1 MIFIYNVSWLSSYL
15 KYSKN
20 KEFWKIIDISY
31 LINQDLKCIIFPK
44 KLQLQAN
51 HWILLDVYKSYKSL
65 IDKDAFKYLFV

>member
-44 KLQLQAN
+44 KL
-51 HWILLDVYKSYKSL
+51 
-65 IDKDAFKYLFV
+65 